1 VNTVNA
7 ELPAGN
13 EVLQKDF
20 AAMRGISPAMV
31 AKLKSRG
38 RLVMNDAGDR
48 VLVKESI
55 ERIELTRDPGR
66 GGDRTAKV
74 PAPSPLSA
82 AVGNVLGRE
91 GVPPGTQGDL
101 SYNVQAA
108 REKLAS
114 AQLRELELAE
124 KAGRLVPA
132 SQVEALVFDQAR
144 LAREALM
151 SIPDRVATI
160 LAAETDAAVV
170 HAKLSAECRKVCE
183 MLSTQPDASPDAT
196 SA

>member
-1 VNTVNA
+1 MNSERPT
-7 ELPAGN
+7 GN

-20 AAMRGISPAMV
+20 AALRGISPAMV

-48 VLVKESI
+48 VLVAESI
-55 ERIELTRDPGR
+55 ERIERTRDPGR
-66 GGDRTAKV
+66 GGDRAEKG
-74 PAPSPLSA
+74 PALSPLST
-82 AVGNVLGRE
+82 AVGSVLGRE

-160 LAAETDAAVV
+160 LAAESDAAVV

-183 MLSTQPDASPDAT
+183 MLSAPPAADASAE
-196 SA
+196 AIAA